1 MKILDILDK
10 FDKMKT
16 RTFFLTAG
24 IVFLVAILVAITFN
38 FNIEFLEISEIGE
51 QYTSIFW
58 TNFFI
63 EYATM
68 LGIFVFLFI
77 VLYINNGIII
87 RNLNKF
93 FKDEKKEPVRL
104 PNKSIAFFISLVA
117 AFFLKD
123 YVANN
128 ILLYL

>member
-1 MKILDILDK
+1 MILGVIKLKILDILDK

-77 VLYINNGIII
+77 VLYLTNGIM
-87 RNLNKF
+87 RPMLRK
-93 FKDEKKEPVRL
+93 
-104 PNKSIAFFISLVA
+104 
-117 AFFLKD
+117 
-123 YVANN
+123 
-128 ILLYL
+128 